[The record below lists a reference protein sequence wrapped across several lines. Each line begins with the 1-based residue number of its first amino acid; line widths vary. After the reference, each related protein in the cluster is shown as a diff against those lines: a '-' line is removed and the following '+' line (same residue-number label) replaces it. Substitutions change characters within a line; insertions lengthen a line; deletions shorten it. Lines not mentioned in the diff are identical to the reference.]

1 MNSRFPDGFLW
12 GASTSSHQ
20 VEGGNRWNDWWEL
33 EQSGRLPHRS
43 GEACRH
49 YELYESDFDL
59 ARSLGHNAH
68 RLSIDWSRIETKP
81 GEWNEE
87 ALEHYAAVIAAL
99 RKRQIEPVV
108 TLHHFTNPAWFA
120 HRGGWL
126 QDDSPDLFA
135 RYVDVVAA
143 RLAPN
148 VRFWLTINEPTVFVK
163 HAYVTCDWPPCGG
176 RSWRHAVTA
185 LRNLCRAH
193 AVAYDVLHRYRT
205 DSMVGIA
212 HSAPYV
218 TACNPQSPLDRLAA
232 RTRDF
237 VLNDLVFRLFGR
249 PAHEVLD
256 YIGINY
262 YARQIV
268 RWGSTPFKAML
279 FGSECKADHHESPR
293 RFTSMGWEI
302 HAPGLARVLKRLSR
316 LGLPLIV
323 TENGIATTDET
334 ARTQYLEDHLA
345 TLAQSVR
352 DGVPVIGYL
361 YWTLMDN
368 YEWAKGF
375 DAKFG
380 LAAVDFTTQ
389 ERRPRPAAQ
398 AFRELIDR

>member
-1 MNSRFPDGFLW
+1 
-12 GASTSSHQ
+12 
-20 VEGGNRWNDWWEL
+20 
-33 EQSGRLPHRS
+33 
-43 GEACRH
+43 
-49 YELYESDFDL
+49 
-59 ARSLGHNAH
+59 
-68 RLSIDWSRIETKP
+68 
-81 GEWNEE
+81 
-87 ALEHYAAVIAAL
+87 
-99 RKRQIEPVV
+99 
-108 TLHHFTNPAWFA
+108 
-120 HRGGWL
+120 
-126 QDDSPDLFA
+126 
-135 RYVDVVAA
+135 
-143 RLAPN
+143 
-148 VRFWLTINEPTVFVK
+148 
-163 HAYVTCDWPPCGG
+163 
-176 RSWRHAVTA
+176 
-185 LRNLCRAH
+185 
-193 AVAYDVLHRYRT
+193 
-205 DSMVGIA
+205 
-212 HSAPYV
+212 
-218 TACNPQSPLDRLAA
+218 
-232 RTRDF
+232 
-237 VLNDLVFRLFGR
+237 
-249 PAHEVLD
+249 
-256 YIGINY
+256 
-262 YARQIV
+262 
-268 RWGSTPFKAML
+268 ML